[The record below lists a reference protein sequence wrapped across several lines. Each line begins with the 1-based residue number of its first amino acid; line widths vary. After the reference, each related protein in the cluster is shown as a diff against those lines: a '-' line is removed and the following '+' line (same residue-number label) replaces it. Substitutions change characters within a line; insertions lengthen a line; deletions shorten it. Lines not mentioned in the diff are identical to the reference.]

1 MTHQRTSRSASRQAN
16 QPSDPPAD
24 QLTNRPNKQPSSLP
38 AFQSS
43 SLVVTIARW
52 VLLVGLLLAALG
64 ASFAPWVARP
74 AAALMLTAPDLAEF
88 VKFLPEVRDGSLRV
102 HRLLF
107 LLPLF
112 VATFALPLVVTSRR
126 LTYPCLVRWSVL
138 VFVIPL
144 SLTLLPPVW
153 SPAVLLSAEFR
164 LQTVACLV
172 CLGLTASSRW
182 LGSMPTRPLIA
193 LLIPLSLAAPALA
206 LWQFFGVREAVTHA
220 YASPI
225 APGWG
230 TWLTVL
236 GFASVVLGA
245 LIALFGLRAMPR
257 PNLDQ

>member
-1 MTHQRTSRSASRQAN
+1 MTNQQVSRSASQQAN
-16 QPSDPPAD
+16 QPSDPPID

-43 SLVVTIARW
+43 ILVVTIARW
-52 VLLVGLLLAALG
+52 ILLVGLLLAALG

-74 AAALMLTAPDLAEF
+74 ATALILTAPDLAEF
-88 VKFLPEVRDGSLRV
+88 VKFLPAVRDGSLRV

-112 VATFALPLVVTSRR
+112 FATFALPLIATSRR
-126 LTYPCLVRWSVL
+126 LAYPRLVRWPVL
-138 VFVIPL
+138 VVVIPL

-172 CLGLTASSRW
+172 CLGLAAGSRW
-182 LGSMPTRPLIA
+182 LGGVPIRPLIA

-206 LWQFFGVREAVTHA
+206 LWQFFTVREAVTHA

-245 LIALFGLRAMPR
+245 LLALFRLRAMPR
-257 PNLDQ
+257 PNLGQ